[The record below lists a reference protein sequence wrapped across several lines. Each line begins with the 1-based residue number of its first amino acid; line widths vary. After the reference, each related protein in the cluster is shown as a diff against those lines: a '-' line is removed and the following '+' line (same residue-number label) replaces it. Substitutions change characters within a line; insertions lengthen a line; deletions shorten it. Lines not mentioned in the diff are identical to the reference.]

1 MLLFCLYGVILCCVL
16 NFGRVLM
23 EFPRSHCGIL
33 DLLIARK
40 YVYSGLSVID
50 ILVDFM
56 LLYIFFFLSCA
67 I

>member
-1 MLLFCLYGVILCCVL
+1 
-16 NFGRVLM
+16 M
-23 EFPRSHCGIL
+23 ESPRSHCGIL
-33 DLLIARK
+33 DLLMARK

-56 LLYIFFFLSCA
+56 LLYIFSFFSCA